1 MKDNLKYAGLSDCI
15 VDNSDEIIILWDKKE
30 LPLKIEMA
38 MTINQGGTYYT
49 YKRAKE
55 SSILV
60 KNFK

>member
-1 MKDNLKYAGLSDCI
+1 M
-15 VDNSDEIIILWDKKE
+15 DNSDEIIILWDKKE